1 MQLTFLIGN
10 GFDLNLGLNT
20 RYRQFY
26 DYYIKQ
32 DSKNDTIRHF
42 KEDLSEHIE
51 DWADLEVALG
61 DYAEHFSL
69 EQANDYI
76 ELLDDIQDSLAN
88 YIDDQLIDF
97 NITDDDRKKL
107 ISDLFSPE
115 RHLNPREKEEFIA
128 YKNRFIKQPYNVD
141 VVSFNYTK
149 TFEMLYEYN
158 GTPISFPARGY
169 QGNSY
174 HQILKCVEHIHG
186 LTSEDMLLGVND
198 QSQIKNDK
206 LKNVREIIRAIVKTE
221 ANINAGTLR
230 DRRTQQLINVSD
242 IICIYGM
249 SIGVTDKF
257 WWETVIDRLK
267 SSDARLI
274 IFTRGDEIIPRRSYR
289 AKNNKDAIIQ
299 KLLSYKRLDDN
310 VYKNIASHIFVC
322 INSKM
327 FSLSSLAK
335 TA

>member
-69 EQANDYI
+69 DKAYDYI
-76 ELLDDIQDSLAN
+76 ELLDDVQDALAD
-88 YIDDQLIDF
+88 YIDDQLIAF
-97 NITDDDRKKL
+97 NITDEDKQKL
-107 ISDLFSPE
+107 IADLFSPE
-115 RHLNPREKEEFIA
+115 KYLTPREKEEFDA
-128 YKNRFIKQPYNVD
+128 YKKRFAAQQHNVD

-149 TFEMLYEYN
+149 TFETLYNYKETSITLNTRRYN
-158 GTPISFPARGY
+158 
-169 QGNSY
+169 NSSY
-174 HQILKCVEHIHG
+174 AQVLKSVEHIHG
-186 LTSEDMLLGVND
+186 LTNSDMILGVND
-198 QSQIKNDK
+198 SSQIKNEE
-206 LKNVREIIRAIVKTE
+206 LKNVREITRAIVKTE

-230 DRRTQQLINVSD
+230 DRRTQQLINTSD
-242 IICIYGM
+242 VICIYGM
-249 SIGVTDKF
+249 SIGITDKI
-257 WWETVIDRLK
+257 WWETIVDRLK

-299 KLLSYKRLDDN
+299 KLLSYKKLDDN
-310 VYKNIASHIFVC
+310 VYKIIASHIFVC
-322 INSKM
+322 INTKM
-327 FSLSSLAK
+327 FSLTSLAK
-335 TA
+335 IA

>member
-26 DYYIKQ
+26 DYYIKL

-51 DWADLEVALG
+51 DWADLEIAIG
-61 DYAEHFSL
+61 DYAENFSL
-69 EQANDYI
+69 DTAYDYI
-76 ELLDDIQDSLAN
+76 ELLDDVQDALAD

-97 NITDDDRKKL
+97 TITDDDRKKL
-107 ISDLFSPE
+107 ITDLLSPE
-115 RHLNPREKEEFIA
+115 RYLNLREKEEFIV
-128 YKNRFIKQPYNVD
+128 YKNRFIKQSYNVNII
-141 VVSFNYTK
+141 SFNYTK

-174 HQILKCVEHIHG
+174 NQILKSVEHIHG
-186 LTSEDMLLGVND
+186 LTSKDMILGVND
-198 QSQIKNDK
+198 QSQIKNDE
-206 LKNVREIIRAIVKTE
+206 LKNVKEIIRAIVKTE

-230 DRRTQQLINVSD
+230 DERTQQLINTSD

-249 SIGVTDKF
+249 SIGLTDKV
-257 WWETVIDRLK
+257 WWETIVNRLK
-267 SSDARLI
+267 SSDARVI
-274 IFTRGDEIIPRRSYR
+274 IFTKGDEIIARRSYR

-299 KLLSYKRLDDN
+299 KLLSYKKLDEN
-310 VYKNIASHIFVC
+310 FYNNIASHIFVC